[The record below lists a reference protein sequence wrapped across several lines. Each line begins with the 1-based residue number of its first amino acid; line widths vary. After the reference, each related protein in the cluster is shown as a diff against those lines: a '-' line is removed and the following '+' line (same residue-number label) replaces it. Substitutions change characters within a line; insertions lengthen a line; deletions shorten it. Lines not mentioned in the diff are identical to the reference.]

1 MKTMNC
7 VIRRATPQDLD
18 TLVRFNQAIAQEA
31 RGEELDPHRLI
42 QGVQAVLND
51 PNRGFYT
58 VVEIEEQAIAACLVT
73 FEWSDWRNAWFWWLQ
88 DVYVKPS
95 YRQQGIFRTIY
106 THLKTQ
112 AQAEDVCGLR
122 LYVYQN
128 NTRAQAAY
136 QRVGMNPSSSVMFE
150 EFL

>member
-1 MKTMNC
+1 MNC

-31 RGEELDPHRLI
+31 RGEGLDPHLLA

-88 DVYVKPS
+88 DIYVEPG
-95 YRQQGIFRTIY
+95 YRRQGVFRTIY

-112 AQAEDVCGLR
+112 ALAEKACGLR
-122 LYVYQN
+122 LYVYQH
-128 NTRAQAAY
+128 NTKAQEAY
-136 QRVGMNPSSSVMFE
+136 QRVGMKPASSVLFE